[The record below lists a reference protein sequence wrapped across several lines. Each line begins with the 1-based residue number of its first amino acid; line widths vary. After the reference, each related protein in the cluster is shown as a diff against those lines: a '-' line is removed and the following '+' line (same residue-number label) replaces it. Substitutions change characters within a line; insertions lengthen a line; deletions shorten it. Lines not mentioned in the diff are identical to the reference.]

1 MAINLNMIS
10 ILCKPS
16 LLVFRF
22 HNYLLRWR
30 HKTIY
35 SFKFCGLFFTINL
48 LICIQYHFKTSIF
61 NRKTCNLFLSGRRNL
76 SIFRT
81 KISLL
86 NGKYI
91 LSIHSLFCRY
101 SYAACKYSR
110 AVAAACTFF
119 VFPENCEK
127 KFIFLHDEWIFF
139 RMSFF

>member
-1 MAINLNMIS
+1 MTNLYFGVIIIYLDGRIIPYIVSNLGVYFFLQICLS
-10 ILCKPS
+10 AYNKILKIPYSTEKPVTYS
-16 LLVFRF
+16 L
-22 HNYLLRWR
+22 
-30 HKTIY
+30 
-35 SFKFCGLFFTINL
+35 S
-48 LICIQYHFKTSIF
+48 
-61 NRKTCNLFLSGRRNL
+61 FLSGRRNL

-139 RMSFF
+139 RMSFFWLSYCP